1 LRGETPNATFRAAL
15 RTKQVF
21 MSLDKDTVRNIA
33 FLARIKIPDEELDHL
48 AQELSGIIG
57 WVEQLNEVDTESVE
71 PITSVADMS
80 LYRRKDV
87 VTDGGYQA
95 RVLANAP
102 DPEAGCYTVPKVVE

>member
-1 LRGETPNATFRAAL
+1 
-15 RTKQVF
+15 
-21 MSLDKDTVRNIA
+21 MSLDKNTVRNIA
-33 FLARIKIPDEELDHL
+33 FLARIKVPEEELDHL

-57 WVEQLNEVDTESVE
+57 WVEQLNEVDTENVD

-80 LYRRKDV
+80 LYRREDV
-87 VTDGGYQA
+87 VTDGGYQE